1 MQRTCIAVVDAAH
14 ARLFLFDRSAEATGL
29 HEELVETTDLV
40 NPARRLTQG
49 EQLTE
54 SRPGSG
60 RVGTRGF
67 AYDDHRGARTDELD
81 RAFAKSIAQEL
92 QRLTVS
98 PQVQRLILCASPRM
112 LGELRQAARTFE
124 RGGLEVAE
132 VARDLV
138 KLTPPELRERLGEY
152 GLLPA

>member
-1 MQRTCIAVVDAAH
+1 MQRTCIAVVDASR
-14 ARLFLFDRSAEATGL
+14 ARLFLLDRSAEAAGI
-29 HEELVETTDLV
+29 EEQLVEAADLI

-49 EQLTE
+49 EQLSD
-54 SRPGSG
+54 SRPGSS

-67 AYDDHRGARTDELD
+67 AYDDHREARTEEID
-81 RAFAKSIAQEL
+81 RGFAKLIAQEL

-98 PQVQRLILCASPRM
+98 PQVQRLIVCASPHM
-112 LGELRQAARTFE
+112 LGELRQAAHTFE
-124 RGGLEVAE
+124 RSGLEITE

-138 KLTPPELRERLGEY
+138 KLTPPQLRVRLGDY